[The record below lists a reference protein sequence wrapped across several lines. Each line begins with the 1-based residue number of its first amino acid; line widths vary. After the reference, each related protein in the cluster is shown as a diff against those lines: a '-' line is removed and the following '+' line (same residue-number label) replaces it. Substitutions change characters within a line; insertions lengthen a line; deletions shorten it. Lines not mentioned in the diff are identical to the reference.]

1 MEQIITEITLKDKI
15 YLAISDIEDQ
25 NFLEAILVI
34 LTDKIDNNKERNN
47 NILTQ

>member
-1 MEQIITEITLKDKI
+1 MEPITQTTLKDKI
-15 YLAISDIEDQ
+15 YFAISNIEDE

-34 LTDKIDNNKERNN
+34 LTDKIDNNKESNN

>member
-1 MEQIITEITLKDKI
+1 MEPITQTTLKDKI
-15 YLAISDIEDQ
+15 HFAISDIEDE
-25 NFLEAILVI
+25 NFLDAILVI